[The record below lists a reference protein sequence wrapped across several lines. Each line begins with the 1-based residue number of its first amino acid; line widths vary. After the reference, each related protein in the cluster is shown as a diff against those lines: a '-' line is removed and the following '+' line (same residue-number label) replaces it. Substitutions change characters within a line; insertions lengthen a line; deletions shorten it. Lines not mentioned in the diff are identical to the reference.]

1 MIHEIE
7 AFYAAVQRD
16 LIVYAASLGVL
27 TLIATVLALL
37 QRQRFFVAFA
47 ITLALGALALGGAA
61 ASYIATL
68 PNRIQTDVTTVREQ
82 PEAAIPSFVD
92 RYSPDR
98 TVPHFR
104 MLLGIWAA
112 VAGLP
117 LIVAQIFRGP
127 ITAGV
132 ATAAVL
138 VALASAVLDASAHLR
153 DRAYHDFWTEQ
164 DAGPA

>member
-7 AFYAAVQRD
+7 AFYGAVQRD
-16 LIVYAASLGVL
+16 LIVYGAALGGVAVVA
-27 TLIATVLALL
+27 TIAALL
-37 QRQRFFVAFA
+37 QRQRFLVALA

-61 ASYIATL
+61 ASYISSL
-68 PNRIQTDVTTVREQ
+68 PNRSQTDVTAIREE

-92 RYSPDR
+92 RYSPER

-117 LIVAQIFRGP
+117 LIMALIFRGP

-138 VALASAVLDASAHLR
+138 MALASAVLDASAHLR
-153 DRAYHDFWTEQ
+153 DRADHEFWTEQ
-164 DAGPA
+164 VARRA